1 MGCSLGGLSFK
12 ISQVLSISTLE
23 VVNMGFAQALIAPLV
38 DRGIGPG
45 VV

>member
-12 ISQVLSISTLE
+12 ISQVLSITLE
-23 VVNMGFAQALIAPLV
+23 LVNMGFAQALIAPLV
-38 DRGIGPG
+38 DRGIGPA